1 MWIWLLIPLLTMYL
15 NLGLFGLNFVI
26 WEIDMIEKNDTKLS
40 DLNSMDNLYLC
51 L

>member
-1 MWIWLLIPLLTMYL
+1 MLTPLLTMYW
-15 NLGLFGLNFVI
+15 NLGLFGLRFVI
-26 WEIDMIEKNDTKLS
+26 WEIGIVEKNDTKLS